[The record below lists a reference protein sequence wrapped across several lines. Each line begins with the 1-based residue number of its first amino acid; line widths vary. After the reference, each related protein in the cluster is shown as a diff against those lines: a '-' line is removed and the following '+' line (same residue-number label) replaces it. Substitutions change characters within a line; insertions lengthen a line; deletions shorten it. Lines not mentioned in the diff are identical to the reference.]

1 MLNTL
6 ASKRLTVWYAIKMS
20 RTVHKKICII
30 HKSGFFILNYYLWTM
45 STLTKPNHMGRKISR
60 IRELKDMKQEALA
73 QAMGTNQQAV
83 SILENSETIDDEKLK
98 EVAKA
103 LDVSVEAIKN
113 FSDEGVINYFNTFNE
128 AVANNN
134 FGRQDTINFNPIDKV
149 VELYERLVQAEKDKV
164 EYLEKLLKD
173 K

>member
-1 MLNTL
+1 
-6 ASKRLTVWYAIKMS
+6 
-20 RTVHKKICII
+20 
-30 HKSGFFILNYYLWTM
+30 
-45 STLTKPNHMGRKISR
+45 MGRKISR

-103 LDVSVEAIKN
+103 LGVSVEAIKN
-113 FSDEGVINYFNTFNE
+113 FSEE
-128 AVANNN
+128 AVLNIIGNTYNDSNVVNGNAYNC
-134 FGRQDTINFNPIDKV
+134 NFNPLDKLMES
-149 VELYERLVQAEKDKV
+149 VEENKKLYERLLKSEQDKI